1 MAILVT
7 TSSGYAM
14 EYSNFRIGIFTSAE
28 NGTCADANLWSNV
41 ATRTKAMLG
50 TTTNQSPR
58 EVILRSIFCVKAVN
72 P

>member
-1 MAILVT
+1 
-7 TSSGYAM
+7 M

-41 ATRTKAMLG
+41 ATRTKSDARNDYKSIAG
-50 TTTNQSPR
+50 
-58 EVILRSIFCVKAVN
+58 EVILWSIFCVKAVN